1 MTVPQSSK
9 PERDP
14 AEVYDELFVP
24 ALFEQWGPRIA
35 EAAAIK
41 PGQDVLDV
49 GCGTGVLARAAAE
62 RMGPKGRVVG
72 LDPNEQMLA
81 VARRKPTAVT
91 WQLGRA
97 EALPFGDASFDA
109 VVSQFALMFFES
121 KATAI
126 AEMLRVLRPGGRLA
140 IAVWDA
146 LERTPGYLVLT
157 ELLRELFGSEVA
169 GAMRA
174 PFALGDRHEL
184 QRLLAGAG
192 ADGIEVKTQPGNASF
207 ASVDAMISTER
218 ACVWTLG
225 GLLDE
230 RQFGLLRG
238 RTRDVLRPFIR
249 SDGSVQFDCPAH
261 IATAQKAIAL

>member
-1 MTVPQSSK
+1 MTVIESIK
-9 PERDP
+9 TERDP

-24 ALFEQWGPRIA
+24 ALFAQWGPRIA
-35 EAAAIK
+35 EAAAIG

-49 GCGTGVLARAAAE
+49 GCGTGVLACAAAE
-62 RMGPKGRVVG
+62 RVGPRGRVVG

-97 EALPFGDASFDA
+97 ESLPFDDASFDA

-121 KATAI
+121 KPTAI
-126 AEMLRVLRPGGRLA
+126 TEMLRVLRPRGRLA

-146 LERTPGYLVLT
+146 LERAPGYLALT
-157 ELLRELFGSEVA
+157 ELLQELFGSNVA
-169 GAMRA
+169 GAMHA
-174 PFALGDRHEL
+174 PFALGDRREL
-184 QRLLAGAG
+184 LRLLAGTGAAG
-192 ADGIEVKTQPGNASF
+192 VEVKTQPGVVSF
-207 ASVDAMISTER
+207 ASADAMISTER

-230 RQFGLLRG
+230 QQFALLRQ
-238 RTRDVLRPFIR
+238 RARDVLQPFVR

-261 IATAQKAIAL
+261 IVTATRN

>member
-1 MTVPQSSK
+1 MIVSQRSK

-24 ALFEQWGPRIA
+24 ALFAQWGPRVT
-35 EAAAIK
+35 EAAAIEL
-41 PGQDVLDV
+41 GQRVLDV
-49 GCGTGVLARAAAE
+49 GCGTGVLACAAAE
-62 RMGPKGRVVG
+62 RVGPKGRVVG

-81 VARRKPTAVT
+81 VARRKATGVT

-97 EALPFGDASFDA
+97 EALPFDGASFDA

-121 KATAI
+121 KPTAI

-146 LERTPGYLVLT
+146 LERAPGYLALT
-157 ELLRELFGSEVA
+157 ELLRELFGDDVA

-184 QRLLAGAG
+184 LRLLVDAGAAGAG
-192 ADGIEVKTQPGNASF
+192 IKTQPGTVSF
-207 ASVDAMISTER
+207 ASADAMISTER

-225 GLLDE
+225 GLLDDKQFAQL
-230 RQFGLLRG
+230 RQRAPG
-238 RTRDVLRPFIR
+238 VLQSFVR
-249 SDGSVQFDCPAH
+249 SDGRVQFDCPAH
-261 IATAQKAIAL
+261 IVTATRP

>member
-1 MTVPQSSK
+1 MTVNQASK
-9 PERDP
+9 PARDP

-24 ALFEQWGPRIA
+24 ALFAQWGSRMA
-35 EAAAIK
+35 EAAAIES
-41 PGQDVLDV
+41 GQRVLDV

-62 RMGPKGRVVG
+62 RVGPKGLVVG

-81 VARRKPTAVT
+81 VARRKSTGIT
-91 WQLGRA
+91 WQVGRA
-97 EALPFGDASFDA
+97 EAVPFDDASFDA

-121 KATAI
+121 KPTAI

-146 LERTPGYLVLT
+146 LERAPGYLALT
-157 ELLRELFGSEVA
+157 ELLLGLFGSTVA
-169 GAMRA
+169 GAMHA
-174 PFALGDRHEL
+174 PFALGDRREL
-184 QRLLAGAG
+184 LRLLAGTEAAG
-192 ADGIEVKTQPGNASF
+192 VEVSTQPGIVSF
-207 ASVDAMISTER
+207 ASADAMISTER

-230 RQFGLLRG
+230 QQFALLRQ
-238 RTRDVLRPFIR
+238 RARDVLQPFIR

-261 IATAQKAIAL
+261 IVTATRN